1 MSRYQVNKALRQI
14 TRDDS
19 AKRAFLQD
27 AATFV
32 QAYELTDEERKALI
46 AKDYRTLYALGVHSF
61 LLFGFVMSVFPGD
74 RKKVEEDY
82 CKSIAP
88 LGRIDY
94 ST

>member
-19 AKRAFLQD
+19 AKQAFLKD
-27 AATFV
+27 PASFV
-32 QAYELTDEERKALI
+32 KAYELTGEERNALM
-46 AKDYRTLYALGVHSF
+46 AKDLRTLYALGVHSF

-74 RKKVEEDY
+74 RKKVEEEY
-82 CKSIAP
+82 CKTIAP
-88 LGRIDY
+88 FGRIDY